1 MVAQVISIQKQ
12 ATNIVYNLDDGTGR
26 LEARHW
32 VDPSAMEEDD
42 EAPIVYVTSQSSV
55 MSQLTIQQRQCSD
68 IPHGQHQSILQ

>member
-32 VDPSAMEEDD
+32 VDPSAMEED
-42 EAPIVYVTSQSSV
+42 EEEPVT
-55 MSQLTIQQRQCSD
+55 
-68 IPHGQHQSILQ
+68 